1 MQHLCVRQQTS
12 IWAFEVAAEDL
23 RGQLVDARGDA
34 QDLKGQLVDARGDAS
49 DRILKLEEEMHQT
62 AEAHKVQ
69 VAGFEKRAI
78 DRAAEVVEAR
88 SYKVKLEAN
97 EVHYAQLVKDNE
109 EQKKVVAELEE
120 RTRFLKECMMG

>member
-12 IWAFEVAAEDL
+12 IWAFEEAVE
-23 RGQLVDARGDA
+23 
-34 QDLKGQLVDARGDAS
+34 DLKGQVIDAMGDAANKIS
-49 DRILKLEEEMHQT
+49 ELQEEMQQA

-69 VAGFEKRAI
+69 VKGFEKRAI

-97 EVHYAQLVKDNE
+97 EKHYAQLVKDNE
-109 EQKKVVAELEE
+109 EQKKVIAELEE